1 MKNVHPCDFKPI
13 QHILSV
19 HSNVTAVTTM
29 CFIGGIAF
37 MTVVDWGNALFVP
50 LGHLLDHPIFI
61 IIVTI
66 TPSSS
71 SSKVIFHIIP
81 VLRMSSVFGSSKISL
96 AHLLKFI
103 AISIAIPFAVST
115 IEIEGEGGF
124 QDHWGIVSH
133 CPNLFHHL
141 SSFEPPPPP
150 LLLSPGVYNQP
161 LTVFNEHTHTNCC
174 TIRQISPS

>member
-1 MKNVHPCDFKPI
+1 MTNTMTKIKFEAYCCIPKSTQIRIYMRSFEYALFNENVHPCDFKPI
-13 QHILSV
+13 YHVLSV

-71 SSKVIFHIIP
+71 SSSKVIFHIIP
-81 VLRMSSVFGSSKISL
+81 
-96 AHLLKFI
+96 
-103 AISIAIPFAVST
+103 
-115 IEIEGEGGF
+115 
-124 QDHWGIVSH
+124 
-133 CPNLFHHL
+133 
-141 SSFEPPPPP
+141 SFLGVRRPPG
-150 LLLSPGVYNQP
+150 LI
-161 LTVFNEHTHTNCC
+161 C
-174 TIRQISPS
+174 

>member
-1 MKNVHPCDFKPI
+1 MKLIVALQNQHRFGFWCLLNMHISMKNVHPCDFKPI

-37 MTVVDWGNALFVP
+37 MTVVDCGNALFVP

-71 SSKVIFHIIP
+71 SSNVIFHIKH
-81 VLRMSSVFGSSKISL
+81 RMPL
-96 AHLLKFI
+96 
-103 AISIAIPFAVST
+103 
-115 IEIEGEGGF
+115 
-124 QDHWGIVSH
+124 WGIGKRFRGIANVYVWSVWRRVGKH
-133 CPNLFHHL
+133 AYAGNIPQLPLQYIYTSTKATRTFNL
-141 SSFEPPPPP
+141 
-150 LLLSPGVYNQP
+150 Y
-161 LTVFNEHTHTNCC
+161 
-174 TIRQISPS
+174 

>member
-1 MKNVHPCDFKPI
+1 MHISMKNVHPCDFKPI

-115 IEIEGEGGF
+115 IEIEGEGGISGALGNRF
-124 QDHWGIVSH
+124 TMSYS
-133 CPNLFHHL
+133 L
-141 SSFEPPPPP
+141 SSLVIFWTTSPP
-150 LLLSPGVYNQP
+150 
-161 LTVFNEHTHTNCC
+161 H
-174 TIRQISPS
+174 ISPAWDL